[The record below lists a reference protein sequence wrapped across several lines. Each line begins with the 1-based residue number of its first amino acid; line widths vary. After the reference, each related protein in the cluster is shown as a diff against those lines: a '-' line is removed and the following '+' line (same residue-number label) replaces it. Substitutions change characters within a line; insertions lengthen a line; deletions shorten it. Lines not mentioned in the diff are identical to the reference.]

1 MELLLLVLVPGVIGG
16 LVVALVAFRLRGP
29 HSSVDPFRNVP
40 PSTDTIN
47 MARIRVDG
55 IGGLGLVAMA
65 VTVAWF
71 VPRIRQHVLLGL
83 GLGLLLAVVLVLARR
98 HSGPMPS
105 SGKAPGANA
114 TLSIDAPAD
123 QRDADHAAGPREGA
137 MLSGTALPGR

>member
-1 MELLLLVLVPGVIGG
+1 MELLLVVLVPGVIGG
-16 LVVALVAFRLRGP
+16 LVVALVAFRMRGP
-29 HSSVDPFRNVP
+29 RSSVDPLRNVP

-65 VTVAWF
+65 LTVAWF

-83 GLGLLLAVVLVLARR
+83 ALGILLAAVLVLVRR
-98 HSGPMPS
+98 RSGPMPS

-114 TLSIDAPAD
+114 TLSIDAPA
-123 QRDADHAAGPREGA
+123 GPREGA
-137 MLSGTALPGR
+137 MLTGTLLASR